1 METSG
6 LFLSFDASASSSY
19 VIGSSRWV
27 GALSMHAWDLVLSS
41 VEKRVSPQNF
51 DLWFRPT
58 SLAQHDPDL
67 KKLLVRVPNHHFKY
81 WLAQN
86 YASTIRESLAETSLE
101 DLQVLFVVGEKG
113 EGDSLPLA
121 EAAATSPSRFTKP
134 SKDAPACNLNS
145 RYTFGSF
152 VVGLSN
158 QLAHAA
164 SIAVAEQ
171 PSKAYN
177 PLFLYGG
184 VGLGK
189 THLMHAIGHSV
200 KTSHP
205 QTRLTYISSEQF
217 MNELIN
223 AIRYDRTPSFR
234 EKYRNIDVL
243 LMDDIQF
250 LAGKERTQEE
260 FFHTFNS
267 LYDAQKQIVIS
278 SDSPP
283 REIPTLE
290 ERLHSRFEW
299 GLIADIQP
307 PDLETKVAILRK
319 KAELHHIPLP
329 DDVAF
334 FICKNTK
341 SNIRELEGALI
352 RLTAYSS
359 LTGENISLDLAQ
371 SALKN
376 LTEASSR
383 VITSELV
390 QRVVARYFS
399 LKPSDFKLKNNS
411 QRVAR
416 PRQIAMFLTKELTGN
431 SLPQIGRDFGGRHH
445 TTVLHA
451 VRKIQEL
458 RARDPQLN
466 NAINKLID
474 SLT

>member
-1 METSG
+1 
-6 LFLSFDASASSSY
+6 
-19 VIGSSRWV
+19 
-27 GALSMHAWDLVLSS
+27 MHAWDCVLSS
-41 VEKRVSPQNF
+41 VEKRISPQNF

-58 SLAQHDPDL
+58 SLAEHDLAL
-67 KKLLVRVPNHHFKY
+67 KKLLVRVPNNHFKY

-86 YASTIRESLAETSLE
+86 YSVTIRDSLE
-101 DLQVLFVVGEKG
+101 EVALDHLQVLFIVGERD
-113 EGDSLPLA
+113 EDSLALGEVASGAPN
-121 EAAATSPSRFTKP
+121 FTKP
-134 SKDAPACNLNS
+134 SKDAPAYNLNT

-200 KTSHP
+200 KIVYP
-205 QTRLTYISSEQF
+205 QTTLAYISSEHF

-223 AIRYDRTPSFR
+223 AIRYDRTPAFR

-260 FFHTFNS
+260 FFHTFNA

-278 SDSPP
+278 SDSSP
-283 REIPTLE
+283 RDIPTLE

-299 GLIADIQP
+299 GLIADIQT

-319 KAELHHIPLP
+319 KAELHRIPLP

-334 FICKNTK
+334 FICSNTK

-376 LTEASSR
+376 LTESSSR
-383 VITSELV
+383 VITSDFV
-390 QRVVARYFS
+390 QRVVARHFS
-399 LKPSDFKLKNNS
+399 LKPSDFKIKNNS
-411 QRVAR
+411 QRVAL
-416 PRQIAMFLTKELTGN
+416 PRQIAMFLSKELTGN
-431 SLPQIGRDFGGRHH
+431 SFPQIGRDFGGRHH
-445 TTVLHA
+445 TTILHA
-451 VRKIQEL
+451 VRKIQDL
-458 RARDPQLN
+458 RLRDPQLEKT
-466 NAINKLID
+466 INKLTD
-474 SLT
+474 SIT

>member
-1 METSG
+1 MEI
-6 LFLSFDASASSSY
+6 LRVFLSLKPVVPLFSSPLF
-19 VIGSSRWV
+19 VPGW
-27 GALSMHAWDLVLSS
+27 GLGCMHAWNHILSS
-41 VEKRVSPQNF
+41 IEKRVSPQNF

-58 SLAQHDPDL
+58 SLAEHDPAL
-67 KKLLVRVPNHHFKY
+67 NKLLIRVPNNHFRY

-86 YASTIRESLAETSLE
+86 YSAVIRDSLE
-101 DLQVLFVVGEKG
+101 ELALEGLQVVFVVGEK
-113 EGDSLPLA
+113 EEDSLPLGR
-121 EAAATSPSRFTKP
+121 AASGVQQFSNP
-134 SKDAPACNLNS
+134 SKDAKAHNLNP
-145 RYTFGSF
+145 RYTFDTF

-200 KTSHP
+200 KSVYP
-205 QTRLTYISSEQF
+205 QTRLAYISSEHF

-299 GLIADIQP
+299 GLLADIQP

-319 KAELHHIPLP
+319 KAELHRIPLP
-329 DDVAF
+329 DDVALF
-334 FICKNTK
+334 VCSNTK

-371 SALKN
+371 LALKN
-376 LTEASSR
+376 LTESSSR
-383 VITSELV
+383 IITSELV
-390 QRVVARYFS
+390 QRVVARHFS

-411 QRVAR
+411 QRVAQ
-416 PRQIAMFLTKELTGN
+416 PRQIAMFLSKELTGN

-451 VRKIQEL
+451 VRKIQDL
-458 RARDPQLN
+458 RSRDPQIN
-466 NAINKLID
+466 NIINKLID
-474 SLT
+474 SIT

>member
-1 METSG
+1 MEISRVFLLLKPVVP
-6 LFLSFDASASSSY
+6 LFSSSLF
-19 VIGSSRWV
+19 VSGW
-27 GALSMHAWDLVLSS
+27 GLGCMHAWDHLLSS
-41 VEKRVSPQNF
+41 IEKRVSPQNF

-58 SLAQHDPDL
+58 SLAEHDPTL
-67 KKLLVRVPNHHFKY
+67 NKLLIRVPNNHFKY

-86 YASTIRESLAETSLE
+86 YSAVIRDSLE
-101 DLQVLFVVGEKG
+101 ELALDGLQIVFVVGEK
-113 EGDSLPLA
+113 EEESLPLGR
-121 EAAATSPSRFTKP
+121 AASGVQQFSNP
-134 SKDAPACNLNS
+134 SKDAKAHNLNS
-145 RYTFGSF
+145 RYTFDTF

-200 KTSHP
+200 KSVYP
-205 QTRLTYISSEQF
+205 QTRLAYISSEHF

-299 GLIADIQP
+299 GLLADIQP

-319 KAELHHIPLP
+319 KAELHRIPLP

-334 FICKNTK
+334 FVCSNTK

-371 SALKN
+371 LALKN
-376 LTEASSR
+376 LTESSSR
-383 VITSELV
+383 IITSELV
-390 QRVVARYFS
+390 QRVVARHFS

-411 QRVAR
+411 QRVAQ
-416 PRQIAMFLTKELTGN
+416 PRQIAMFISKELTGN

-451 VRKIQEL
+451 VRKIQDL
-458 RARDPQLN
+458 RSRDPQIN
-466 NAINKLID
+466 NTINKLID
-474 SLT
+474 SIT